1 MPLTIHLVCILPC
14 LQLSCGVQWASLVQ
28 GCKNTSWR
36 AASTQKYL
44 KWPEPAMVGDIQ
56 TCNGISHISWQ
67 LTDSR
72 VQMSW
77 PGILGRTFTITF
89 YKPDIYKHALE
100 KQVGLSS
107 QNSCFWGMY
116 HGNVHE
122 STDLCFIHHQV
133 DPTTGFGP
141 VPTCKVQGYYMGLR
155 RQEKYP
161 LANAFLN
168 FVIW

>member
-1 MPLTIHLVCILPC
+1 MPLTIDLVCILPR
-14 LQLSCGVQWASLVQ
+14 LQLSCGVQSASLVQ
-28 GCKNTSWR
+28 GCRTTSWR

-44 KWPEPAMVGDIQ
+44 KQPEPAMVGDIQ

-72 VQMSW
+72 AQMSG

-107 QNSCFWGMY
+107 QNSCSWGTY
-116 HGNVHE
+116 HGVHR
-122 STDLCFIHHQV
+122 SLFYTSPGGSHHRIW
-133 DPTTGFGP
+133 PSAHLKGSGILHGT
-141 VPTCKVQGYYMGLR
+141 
-155 RQEKYP
+155 EKTRK
-161 LANAFLN
+161 
-168 FVIW
+168 ISSC